1 MKHTA
6 SLLIIL
12 FLLSAF
18 AEAHEGSKKCTCR
31 RHLPHLCA
39 KHFGRVWKIESE
51 SDRYTARFMND
62 TLELIAPKG
71 LTLWHKKK
79 MKGNVTITYFARVMD
94 EGHPEDRLSDLNCF
108 WMASDPKARS
118 VFGRMKQRKGIF
130 TNCYA
135 LQLYYMGYGGNSNTT
150 TRFRRYDG
158 NEKGIDNPSERP
170 AVLKEY
176 TDSAHLL
183 RPNRWYYIVL
193 KRTGKPHPVFHRR
206 RVSCGLHRPES
217 PDGRLV
223 RFPHHMVAHTN
234 HRIHLQGRVAS
245 PPCFL
250 TGRM

>member
-94 EGHPEDRLSDLNCF
+94 EGHP
-108 WMASDPKARS
+108 
-118 VFGRMKQRKGIF
+118 GRPSQRPELF
-130 TNCYA
+130 
-135 LQLYYMGYGGNSNTT
+135 L
-150 TRFRRYDG
+150 DG
-158 NEKGIDNPSERP
+158 ERP
-170 AVLKEY
+170 EG
-176 TDSAHLL
+176 T
-183 RPNRWYYIVL
+183 
-193 KRTGKPHPVFHRR
+193 KRIRQDET
-206 RVSCGLHRPES
+206 
-217 PDGRLV
+217 
-223 RFPHHMVAHTN
+223 A
-234 HRIHLQGRVAS
+234 
-245 PPCFL
+245 
-250 TGRM
+250 

>member
-12 FLLSAF
+12 LLLSAF
-18 AEAHEGSKKCTCR
+18 AEAREGSKKCTCR

-51 SDRYTARFMND
+51 SDGYTARFMND

-193 KRTGKPHPVFHRR
+193 KRTGNRIRYFIDDE
-206 RVSCGLHRPES
+206 C
-217 PDGRLV
+217 LV
-223 RFPHHMVAHTN
+223 DYIDPN
-234 HRIHLQGRVAS
+234 
-245 PPCFL
+245 PL
-250 TGRM
+250 TEGWFGFRTTWSRTQITGFTYREE